1 MCRLALAFA
10 GRLRDKNPF
19 RTAGLI
25 TFPPPA
31 VFKLLNDTGTYQE
44 DRKLFC
50 TCLVYCAFCFSL
62 AFSLITFA
70 NSLEPDQARRSV
82 GSGLGP
88 NCLTL

>member
-1 MCRLALAFA
+1 MHVFYGPVFVLILRLLQYCKRLISEGKGESAHMCRLALAFA

-50 TCLVYCAFCFSL
+50 TC
-62 AFSLITFA
+62 
-70 NSLEPDQARRSV
+70 
-82 GSGLGP
+82 
-88 NCLTL
+88 